1 MYANNRAVVIDG
13 IRIPDPAAIEQQ
25 RRREQPAERPYIQPT
40 VEDIDRGN
48 YERWQEEQRR
58 KKDEQGE
65 ETGRGVFIIDIGGGE
80 ED

>member
-1 MYANNRAVVIDG
+1 MYANYRPVVIDG

-25 RRREQPAERPYIQPT
+25 RRREQPVQQPYIQPT
-40 VEDIDRGN
+40 VEDINRGG

-58 KKDEQGE
+58 RQEHEDVG
-65 ETGRGVFIIDIGGGE
+65 TNRGVIIIGGEDE

>member
-1 MYANNRAVVIDG
+1 MYANHRPVVIDG

-25 RRREQPAERPYIQPT
+25 RRREQPVQQPYVQPT
-40 VEDIDRGN
+40 VEDINRGG

-58 KKDEQGE
+58 RHDHQRGG
-65 ETGRGVFIIDIGGGE
+65 TNRGVIIIGGDDE